1 MAILAIAIGVS
12 FSSLTS
18 MLHARSYKAAKTI
31 DGMIAQSKINAMSG
45 RKNGLFIKY
54 DTAKK
59 AYVCSLYY
67 LDPSDHISGEAY
79 EQQEVGNDAL
89 DIKVYGENVHEESIK
104 DGTYT
109 LRIIYNM
116 DTGAV
121 KNMAFSTNFNGGSSN
136 TDLIGSGNSTAKTAY
151 IILDSYTTHT
161 ITLYKSTGEHILD

>member
-89 DIKVYGENVHEESIK
+89 NIIVNGENLKE
-104 DGTYT
+104 TAYT
-109 LRIIYNM
+109 LRLIYNM

-121 KNMAFSTNFNGGSSN
+121 KNLAYSANFNGGSSN
-136 TDLIGSGNSTAKTAY
+136 GEMIGSRNPSAKTAV
-151 IILDSYTTHT
+151 ITLDSYTTHT